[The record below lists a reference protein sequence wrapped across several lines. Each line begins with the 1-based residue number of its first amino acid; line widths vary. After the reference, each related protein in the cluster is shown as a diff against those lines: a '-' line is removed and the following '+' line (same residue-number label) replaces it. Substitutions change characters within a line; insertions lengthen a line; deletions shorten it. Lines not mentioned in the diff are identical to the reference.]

1 MLARVQE
8 LPDLLT
14 VTDSAP
20 EHFIQQHGQLK
31 TYKKHS
37 LIYSAGDPATAVFM
51 ISNGEVKISRY
62 TTEGRE
68 LALEHLSADTIFGET
83 EVLMG
88 KKRECQATARTN
100 LIVYA
105 VERETLLAHLE
116 NDPKL
121 SLWLSK
127 QMALRQARMES
138 RLESLLFKSANG
150 KVSQVLLQL
159 AEEHGRK
166 NGEGILIDYPITHQE
181 IGNLIATTRE
191 TVSYAFME
199 FRQQGLITTKQR
211 KTILHDIEGLELIAL
226 D

>member
-1 MLARVQE
+1 MLASAQE
-8 LPDLLT
+8 LPGLMPIS
-14 VTDSAP
+14 DSDV
-20 EHFIQQHGQLK
+20 EQFIRQGQLK
-31 TYKKHS
+31 TYKRHS
-37 LIYSAGDPATAVFM
+37 LIYSAGDAATTVYM
-51 ISNGEVKISRY
+51 ISSGEVKLSRY
-62 TTEGRE
+62 TPEGRE

-88 KKRECQATARTN
+88 KKRECQATARTD

-105 VERETLLAHLE
+105 VERENLLAQLE

-121 SLWLSK
+121 CLWLSR
-127 QMALRQARMES
+127 QMAQRQTRMES

-159 AEEHGRK
+159 AEDHGRK
-166 NGEGILIDYPITHQE
+166 NANGILIDYPITHQE

-199 FRQQGLITTKQR
+199 FRQQGLISTIQR
-211 KTILHDIEGLELIAL
+211 KTILHDIEGLQQIAL
-226 D
+226 Y